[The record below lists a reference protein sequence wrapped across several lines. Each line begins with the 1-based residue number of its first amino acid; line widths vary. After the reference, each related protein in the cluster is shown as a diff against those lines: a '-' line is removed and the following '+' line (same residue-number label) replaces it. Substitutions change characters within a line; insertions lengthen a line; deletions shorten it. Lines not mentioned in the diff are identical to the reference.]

1 MESKHRK
8 REIVIV
14 LGRTGQGKSIWTRSF
29 CRGFKRVFASD
40 ILQDFNASY
49 VTANQLLELHD
60 SQKLFNANFRIGTSD
75 PDDLD
80 LLGSMAFLYGRA
92 WLVIEEAGF
101 YFPAGSRAP
110 AWMREAAFLGRH
122 RELSIL
128 ITAQRPTSIPTD
140 LRSQASRVICF
151 NQLEKNDINWLDTY
165 FGELMDEIGE
175 LEELECLDATAK
187 EVTRYKIDPSKDDL
201 ASNDPTDKRQGLLD
215 IDKMDDIFMLKK
227 QAD

>member
-1 MESKHRK
+1 MESQHKK

-60 SQKLFNANFRIGTSD
+60 SQKLHNSDFRIATSD

-80 LLGSMAFLYGRA
+80 LLGSVAFLYGHA

-165 FGELMDEIGE
+165 FGERMEEIGE
-175 LEELECLDATAK
+175 LQELECLDATAK
-187 EVTRYKIDPSKDDL
+187 EVTRYKIDPRKDDL
-201 ASNDPTDKRQGLLD
+201 RPLDMPDIHKGLLVD
-215 IDKMDDIFMLKK
+215 DKIDDIFMLKK